1 MARQPDHQVP
11 QNGGPPY
18 RRPSSTASDG
28 LDGLSAETTPEDGSN
43 GLTPIP
49 LSIHWRA
56 TTEGGEGSPELDAIA
71 VNHFLDTLA
80 QVALSI
86 ASRKLSKEKGDSTC

>member
-1 MARQPDHQVP
+1 
-11 QNGGPPY
+11 
-18 RRPSSTASDG
+18 
-28 LDGLSAETTPEDGSN
+28 
-43 GLTPIP
+43 
-49 LSIHWRA
+49 
-56 TTEGGEGSPELDAIA
+56 LDAIA